1 MPCGETWLTGDNKL
15 VALHDMS
22 PRHLE
27 NTISYL
33 GNRSG
38 DGYEVAED
46 DDLDM
51 IEAMKQELERRQA
64 LREQHG
70 AGVTPF

>member
-1 MPCGETWLTGDNKL
+1 MTPCGETWLTSDNKL
-15 VALHDMS
+15 VALHDMN

-27 NTISYL
+27 NTINHLWSKHD
-33 GNRSG
+33 SWEDG
-38 DGYEVAED
+38 DE
-46 DDLDM
+46 LDM

-70 AGVTPF
+70 AGVAPF